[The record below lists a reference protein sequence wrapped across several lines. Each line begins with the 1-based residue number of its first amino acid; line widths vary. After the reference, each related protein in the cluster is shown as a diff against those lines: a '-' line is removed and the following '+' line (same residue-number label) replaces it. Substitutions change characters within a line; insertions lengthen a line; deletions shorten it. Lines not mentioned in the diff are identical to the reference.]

1 MTMKAQMP
9 SNVECAEQILTAV
22 PAIVRE
28 LWNRLQAETPMAVTW
43 AQFGLL
49 SLLYQRRLDLTTLA
63 REWGVSA
70 PSMSKMVNLL
80 VKRGWITGEPDPTD
94 RRRKLLSLTPTGHQ
108 VHERVREAVRKNLA
122 CSLDRLNGEQQ
133 AQIVSS
139 LDLLVRT
146 LT

>member
-1 MTMKAQMP
+1 MP

-22 PAIVRE
+22 PTIVRE

-63 REWGVSA
+63 HEWGVSA

-80 VKRGWITGEPDPTD
+80 VKRGWIAREPDLTD